1 MNTAALLQQLQ
12 DKLIKKYDE
21 LKVELPQEELEELFG
36 PFDNQS
42 YLSFDN
48 TSDVDEPE
56 AVNTPYVTHRPFAL
70 PKGTKRGNIRPVKEA
85 KDTDEDD
92 IPAEDEAA
100 MAADAGEEA
109 TEEATGE
116 EMDPE
121 GAEGME
127 GEAGGD
133 EGEMG
138 AGDMPDDMSGG
149 DMGDTGMDM
158 GGDQEEE
165 KDPTELGRIYELKKI
180 YARLTSIESYLGN
193 ESDQELL
200 QIRNYVSQGIELFEI
215 VSANFNS
222 YKDRLNEIIVMYY
235 KFLLE
240 VYNSVKTYY
249 GKEKK

>member
-1 MNTAALLQQLQ
+1 MNTTALLQQLQ
-12 DKLIKKYDE
+12 DKLIKKYASDVDIS
-21 LKVELPQEELEELFG
+21 KDELEEMIG
-36 PFDNQS
+36 PFNTQS

-56 AVNTPYVTHRPFAL
+56 AVSTPYITHRQFAL
-70 PKGTKRGNIRPVKEA
+70 PKGTKRGNIRPVGEA
-85 KDTDEDD
+85 DTDEDD
-92 IPAEDEAA
+92 IPAEDEAD

-121 GAEGME
+121 GME

-133 EGEMG
+133 EGDMG
-138 AGDMPDDMSGG
+138 AGDMPDDMGGG
-149 DMGDTGMDM
+149 DMGDAGMDM

-165 KDPTELGRIYELKKI
+165 KDSSELGRIYELKKI

-193 ESDQELL
+193 ESDQDLL
-200 QIRNYVSQGIELFEI
+200 KVRNYVSQGIELFEI
-215 VSANFNS
+215 VSANFGS
-222 YKDRLNEIIVMYY
+222 YKDKLDEIIVMYY

-240 VYNSVKTYY
+240 VYKEVKTYY
-249 GKEKK
+249 SKQKNSGD